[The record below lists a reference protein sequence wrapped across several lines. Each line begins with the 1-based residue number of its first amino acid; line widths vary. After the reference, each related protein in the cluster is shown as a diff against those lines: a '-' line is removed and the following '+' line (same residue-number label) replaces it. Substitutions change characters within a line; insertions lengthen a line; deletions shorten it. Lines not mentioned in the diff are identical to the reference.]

1 MVGGGHEVN
10 GQGVKMSVRE
20 ACLEAGVK
28 FVNYYRWKAEAA
40 RSQGCQEVKVVKP
53 SGRKPK
59 FTLSDDETRR
69 LRFWRLVKG
78 SIPLAVESAIAEA
91 RRTLNAEQRT
101 ANIEGDEYLKA
112 LRECVVSER
121 DTGAKLTAANAE
133 AMWRHWQDAVRRR
146 KPCVWPLS
154 VQRACRVTA
163 AEEAE
168 FRGKKHVTNERG
180 TERRGGMIRTA
191 EGELIP
197 WYAGAIWESD
207 DMSLNDPFR
216 FYDAKEGREILGR
229 QALFTIDA
237 YSLHWLGC
245 SHIGRDRDSYRAED
259 IATHFADIVDQH
271 GLPLI
276 WRIEK
281 GRWDNNF
288 IWGCVIGK
296 DADGKDIRWGGLDA
310 IIHIRDKHTS
320 TGKANVE
327 NGFDLLQ
334 ALMDHGFNGQT
345 LSIGRTRSEFEMA
358 TREMLRSGRDDASL
372 AKFWSISQSAE
383 AVQRAMHLFNSRPKQ
398 RHNFNNEL
406 RVPAQLW
413 AECVKRPCQAEQ
425 RWRFLPI
432 KQKTTI
438 KKGGVIDVKVAHYA
452 QSFRFRV
459 NGSTRCNSV
468 QLDKGH
474 EVLIAFHPGEAWQGC
489 HVFNADTTARNREG
503 FGFAERIGVADW
515 MEDALQEDL
524 HSASYSPGQVR
535 AAAQVRR
542 EFRSLVAG
550 THFSGRRV
558 SHAQDAHGNALSHMT
573 NGECGMTNEPRPEP
587 PPVKRS
593 GGQAGKPADRSVRA
607 PAEPVFRGRS
617 RNVRPVST
625 GAEDFNEEE
634 ELLALTRH

>member
-1 MVGGGHEVN
+1 MTSIRQGSKTSAADRALIVAQIDALVAGGAP
-10 GQGVKMSVRE
+10 VRA
-20 ACLEAGVK
+20 ACLELGCK

-40 RSQGCQEVKVVKP
+40 KALIP
-53 SGRKPK
+53 SAPKEKRQAGRKAK
-59 FTLSDDETRR
+59 FELSQEETRR

-78 SIPLAVESAIAEA
+78 SIPLAVEAAIAEA
-91 RRTLNAEQRT
+91 RTGNEEPYFT
-101 ANIEGDEYLKA
+101 A
-112 LRECVVSER
+112 LRECIASDR
-121 DTGAKLTAANAE
+121 DTGSRLSPETAG
-133 AMWRHWQDAVRRR
+133 AMLKHWQDAVKAKRQV
-146 KPCVWPLS
+146 VWPLS

-168 FRGKKHVTNERG
+168 LRGKKHVTNERG
-180 TERRGGMIRTA
+180 TERRGNMIRTA

-216 FYDAKEGREILGR
+216 FYDSKEGREILGR

-259 IATHFADIVDQH
+259 IASHFADIVDQH

-276 WRIEK
+276 WRIER
-281 GRWDNNF
+281 GRWDNAF
-288 IWGCVIGK
+288 IWGCKIGE

-327 NGFDLLQ
+327 GSFNLLQ
-334 ALMDHGFNGQT
+334 SIMDHGFNGQT
-345 LSIGRTRSEFEMA
+345 LSIGRTRSEFEGA
-358 TREMLRSGRDDASL
+358 TREMLRSSRDDASL
-372 AKFWSISQSAE
+372 MKFWNISQSAD
-383 AVQRAMHLFNSRPKQ
+383 AVQRAMHLFNTRPKK

-413 AECVKRPCQAEQ
+413 AECVKRPCLAED
-425 RWRFLPI
+425 RWRFLPV
-432 KQKTTI
+432 KMQATI
-438 KKGGVIDVKVAHYA
+438 KKGGLIEVNIPHYA

-459 NGSTRCNSV
+459 NGSSRCNV
-468 QLDKGH
+468 QLDKDH
-474 EVLIAFHPGEAWQGC
+474 QVLIAFHPGEAWQGC
-489 HVFNADTTARNREG
+489 TVFNGDTSARNREG
-503 FGFAERIGVADW
+503 FGFGERIGVADW

-524 HSASYSPGQVR
+524 YASSYSTGQVK
-535 AAAQVRR
+535 AAGQVRR

-558 SHAQDAHGNALSHMT
+558 SHAQDQHGNTLAVQTGAST
-573 NGECGMTNEPRPEP
+573 GTP
-587 PPVKRS
+587 PPPS
-593 GGQAGKPADRSVRA
+593 EDDA
-607 PAEPVFRGRS
+607 PAKPRGRRAGLHLS
-617 RNVRPVST
+617 DTTPRYRSATRRQVLVST
-625 GAEDFNEEE
+625 GGEDFNEED
-634 ELLALTRH
+634 ELAALRAH

>member
-1 MVGGGHEVN
+1 MTSIR
-10 GQGVKMSVRE
+10 QGSKTSAADRALIVAQIDGLVADGMPVRN
-20 ACLEAGVK
+20 ACLEVGCH
-28 FVNYYRWKAEAA
+28 FNNWYRWKKESAKSLIPSEP
-40 RSQGCQEVKVVKP
+40 KP
-53 SGRKPK
+53 KLQAGRKAK
-59 FTLSDDETRR
+59 FDLRDAEIRR

-78 SIPLAVESAIAEA
+78 SIPLAVEAAIAEVL
-91 RRTLNAEQRT
+91 TGD
-101 ANIEGDEYLKA
+101 ANPYFAA
-112 LRECVVSER
+112 LRECLVSER
-121 DTGAKLTAANAE
+121 DTGERLSFDNATA
-133 AMWRHWQDAVRRR
+133 MRRHWQTATNARKAV
-146 KPCVWPLS
+146 VWPQS

-168 FRGKKHVTNERG
+168 LRGKKHVTNERG
-180 TERRGGMIRTA
+180 TERRGNMLRTA

-259 IATHFADIVDQH
+259 IASHFADIVDQH
-271 GLPLI
+271 GLPLV
-276 WRIEK
+276 WRIER
-281 GRWDNNF
+281 GRWDNNY
-288 IWGCVIGK
+288 IWGCKIGVDK
-296 DADGKDIRWGGLDA
+296 DGKDIRWGGLDA

-327 NGFDLLQ
+327 GSFNLLQ
-334 ALMDHGFNGQT
+334 SIMDHGFNGQT
-345 LSIGRTRSEFEMA
+345 LSIGRTRSEFEGA

-372 AKFWSISQSAE
+372 MKFWNIAQSAE
-383 AVQRAMHLFNSRPKQ
+383 AVQRAMHLFNTRPKL
-398 RHNFNNEL
+398 RHNFGNEM

-413 AECVKRPCQAEQ
+413 AECIKRPCQAEE

-432 KQKTTI
+432 KTTATI
-438 KKGGVIDVKVAHYA
+438 RKGGLIEISVPHYA
-452 QSFRFRV
+452 QSFRFRL
-459 NGSTRCNSV
+459 NGASRCNV

-489 HVFNADTTARNREG
+489 HVFNADTSTRNRDG
-503 FGFAERIGVADW
+503 FKFAERIGVADW

-524 HSASYSPGQVR
+524 YAKSYSPGQVK
-535 AAAQVRR
+535 AAGQVRR

-558 SHAQDAHGNALSHMT
+558 SHAQDSHGNTLAVQTGAKTAKPGREALDL
-573 NGECGMTNEPRPEP
+573 EPAMPRLRRSAQRP
-587 PPVKRS
+587 VI
-593 GGQAGKPADRSVRA
+593 
-607 PAEPVFRGRS
+607 
-617 RNVRPVST
+617 VST
-625 GAEDFNEEE
+625 GAEDFNEAD
-634 ELLALTRH
+634 ELLAMSQR